1 MNIRIE
7 CSKAGAYECVATD
20 VNEAIDKY
28 IENRLGYESGFA
40 ISEIT
45 WNTVKS
51 SISSQN
57 TRVELV
63 NGLCKSPFNKITRI
77 VSNFT
82 IAYPDPLPTLET
94 PSVTISAAGLASW
107 RAVANATGYK
117 YIIQGTESG
126 PVTDRSVQLSEGHS
140 IVVKAIGDG
149 LNYSDSEYSAVAT
162 YTTAA

>member
-1 MNIRIE
+1 MNVRIE
-7 CSKAGAYECVATD
+7 CSKGAYECVATD

-40 ISEIT
+40 ISGAT
-45 WNTVKS
+45 WGTVKS
-51 SISSQN
+51 SIDSQN

-63 NGLCKSPFNKITRI
+63 NGLCKSPLNKITRI

-82 IAYPDPLPTLET
+82 IAYPALPTLET
-94 PSVTISAAGLASW
+94 PSATISAAGLASW
-107 RAVANATGYK
+107 TAVANATGYK

-162 YTTAA
+162 YTTAV